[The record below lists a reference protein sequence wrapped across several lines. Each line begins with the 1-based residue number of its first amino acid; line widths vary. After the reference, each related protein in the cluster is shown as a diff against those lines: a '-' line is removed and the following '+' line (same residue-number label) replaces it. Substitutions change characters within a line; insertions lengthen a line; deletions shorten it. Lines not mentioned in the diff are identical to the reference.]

1 MEVDDGEEAWGGED
15 EDKTKTL
22 VVGDGEDEAC
32 TDSGKGE
39 V

>member
-1 MEVDDGEEAWGGED
+1 MEVDDGEEALGGED

-32 TDSGKGE
+32 TDSGEGE